1 MQQGVVLG
9 IRIVKR
15 IVLSF
20 SVVVVNTISRWA
32 NANMSMVQ
40 CMCLIALIFITAT
53 QLNKTAVQP
62 KLLRLVCLLYCNQQI
77 RRLFTSGSD
86 TAIDFIPNVLLA
98 TTLAV
103 FLTVLAQKENKES
116 VDDLRTMLEAL
127 LYMYGDML
135 DFLFKYGVLS
145 LTLMAFAL
153 GLFIQTMP
161 PPVDPMRS
169 FFTRM
174 AGIVST
180 NILYQGVTSLIN
192 SSKHMKLVESIA
204 TASVLRLIILS
215 MESYLTYLTAAQL
228 TLITP
233 AIAPVMLCIIIW
245 IEVLPPLSR
254 GWISELCATYVILSV
269 MNYLSNV
276 LTWGATVILIMAH
289 YVDYIIVHLD

>member
-1 MQQGVVLG
+1 
-9 IRIVKR
+9 
-15 IVLSF
+15 
-20 SVVVVNTISRWA
+20 
-32 NANMSMVQ
+32 MSMVQ

-204 TASVLRLIILS
+204 TASVLRLIIPS

>member
-103 FLTVLAQKENKES
+103 FLTVIAQKENKES

-204 TASVLRLIILS
+204 TASVLRLIIPS